1 MSAFFARST
10 LRVLSLVKVLA
21 LALVLLLSPLP
32 APATESVAVAVDQ
45 AKLFKLPE
53 KVATIVIGNPLI
65 ADITLQPGGTV
76 VVTGKSYGTTN
87 MMALD
92 RAGSVVMDRLVQVEG
107 PAGKLVTV
115 YRGVDRETYS
125 CTPTCQRR
133 ITLGD
138 TQSYFDA
145 TIGQSGTFANR
156 ASGMAATA
164 DSGPAGSGGGSGGGA
179 PPR

>member
-10 LRVLSLVKVLA
+10 LRVLSLVKILA
-21 LALVLLLSPLP
+21 LALVLLLAPLP
-32 APATESVAVAVDQ
+32 APATESVSVAVDQ
-45 AKLFKLPE
+45 AKLVKLPD

-65 ADITLQPGGTV
+65 ADVSLQPGGTV
-76 VVTGKSYGTTN
+76 VVTGKGYGTTN
-87 MMALD
+87 MVALD
-92 RAGSVVMDRLVQVEG
+92 RQGTVLLDRLVQVEG

-138 TQSYFDA
+138 TQTYFEQ
-145 TIGQSGTFANR
+145 TIGQSGTLATR
-156 ASGMAATA
+156 ASGIAAE
-164 DSGPAGSGGGSGGGA
+164 SPAAGGGA
-179 PPR
+179 QPR